1 MTHTQEHEAKP
12 RFLRI
17 DQVEDLTAIS
27 RSHIYHLASQG
38 QFPRQV
44 NLFGRSVRWLESEVL
59 DWMSHRLAN
68 RRINGEAA

>member
-1 MTHTQEHEAKP
+1 MSQEHSPP

-27 RSHIYHLASQG
+27 RSHIYHLASQD

-44 NLFGRSVRWLESEVL
+44 NLFGRSVRWVESEVL
-59 DWMSHRLAN
+59 DWMSRRLAT
-68 RRINGEAA
+68 RRAGGEAA

>member
-1 MTHTQEHEAKP
+1 MTTKQQHEISP

-44 NLFGRSVRWLESEVL
+44 NLLGRSVRWLESEVL
-59 DWMSHRLAN
+59 EWMAQRLAT
-68 RRINGEAA
+68 RPAKAEAA